1 MGRTLEIASNAKR
14 TLKKLPRQ
22 MRERITALLA
32 RVLTADNPKRFGK
45 ALRCGGWRYRIGK
58 YRVICQMNR
67 ERLIVQRIGK
77 RDAIYL

>member
-1 MGRTLEIASNAKR
+1 
-14 TLKKLPRQ
+14 
-22 MRERITALLA
+22 MRERITTFLA
-32 RVLTADNPKRFGK
+32 RVLAADNPRQFGK

-58 YRVICQMNR
+58 YRVICQMSR

>member
-1 MGRTLEIASNAKR
+1 MVRILEITSNAKR

-22 MRERITALLA
+22 MRERITAFLV
-32 RVLTADNPKRFGK
+32 RVLAAGNPRQFGK

-58 YRVICQMNR
+58 YRVICQMSR
-67 ERLIVQRIGK
+67 KRLIVQRIGK